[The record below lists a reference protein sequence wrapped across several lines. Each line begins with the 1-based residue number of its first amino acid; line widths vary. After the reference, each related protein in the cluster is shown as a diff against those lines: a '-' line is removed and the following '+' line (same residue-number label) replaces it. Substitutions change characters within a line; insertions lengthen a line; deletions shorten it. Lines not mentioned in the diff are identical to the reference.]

1 MENIP
6 KRGYFSF
13 SDLKKGKYL
22 VKRFLLDSNHGGI
35 YNQWLKAGGIIE
47 MDTDI
52 QEYLFQS
59 VVPDFQVKEIEIE
72 DGRLEEKRI

>member
-1 MENIP
+1 
-6 KRGYFSF
+6 
-13 SDLKKGKYL
+13 

-47 MDTDI
+47 IDTDI

-72 DGRLEEKRI
+72 DGRLEEKTYLEINACYLLIINRIT